1 MMKGGNMFEID
12 LLQVNKCLCKC
23 LRILVAFRRMA
34 KEVSIDYPEFADLE
48 REIREAAGY
57 MQNAKTLL
65 NKGEKVGF
73 RCG

>member
-1 MMKGGNMFEID
+1 MFEID
-12 LLQVNKCLCKC
+12 LIQVNKCLCRF

-34 KEVSIDYPEFADLE
+34 KEVGIDYPEFADLE

-65 NKGEKVGF
+65 NKGVDVGF
-73 RCG
+73 RCGE